1 MKRRASTAATL
12 PDELVV
18 EILARVTDVP
28 AVFRCA
34 TACKRWRRLIAD
46 PFFLRDCW
54 PKCAHHPPSYVLGFF
69 DTRIKP
75 PVTPAFVPLP
85 RLAAGLGRN
94 FIVSFPSGCAALL
107 DHAVALASRGGLL
120 LVRRKV
126 DEEGNILRSTVHQLV
141 VCDPISGTCNV
152 LPRLVCQGSFGEH
165 HAILTDADICS
176 SGQRP
181 LRGFPASFK
190 VIVLAMHHGLFTLHT
205 FSSGDPSWSST
216 KQCFEQPGGRRP
228 LVFGPPN
235 AVVCHGAP
243 HWLVWNW
250 AARFPTFFTLGVSA
264 ETSHVFLT
272 KISTSYF
279 SHLHDFP
286 RLSVSA
292 EGALSLLCL
301 RKDGR
306 LLETWT
312 RQDNR
317 ESKDGGPDWLP
328 SPVIEVNLPKQR
340 RIHEAGPYVCLSERN
355 GVLLI
360 KDTDEHRVY
369 LADIKA
375 GAPIEEVT
383 DSFYGLSSTKGIV
396 PFEVDLLD
404 FFISRL
410 GSE

>member
-1 MKRRASTAATL
+1 MMGRASTAATL

-85 RLAAGLGRN
+85 RLAAGFGRN
-94 FIVSFPSGCAALL
+94 FIVSFPSGSAALL
-107 DHAVALASRGGLL
+107 DHAAALASRGGLL

-126 DEEGNILRSTVHQLV
+126 DEEGNILRNNVHQLV

-152 LPRLVCQGSFGEH
+152 LPTLVCQGSFGEQ

-176 SGQRP
+176 SGQRQRP
-181 LRGFPASFK
+181 LPASFK
-190 VIVLAMHHGLFTLHT
+190 VIVLAMHHRFFTLHT

-216 KQCFEQPGGRRP
+216 KQCFEQPGDRP
-228 LVFGPPN
+228 LVFGPLN

-250 AARFPTFFTLGVSA
+250 VARVPTFFTLGVSA

-279 SHLHDFP
+279 SRNLHDFP
-286 RLSVSA
+286 RLSVTA

-312 RQDNR
+312 QPDGEN
-317 ESKDGGPDWLP
+317 KDGGPDWLP
-328 SPVIEVNLPKQR
+328 SPVIELNLPKQR
-340 RIHEAGPYVCLSERN
+340 QIHGPGPYMCLSERN

-360 KDTDEHRVY
+360 KDIDEQRVFV
-369 LADIKA
+369 ADIKT
-375 GAPIEEVT
+375 GAPIEVVT
-383 DSFYGLSSTKGIV
+383 DSFYGLSCTKGTV
-396 PFEVDLLD
+396 PFEVNLLA